1 MVCDGRG
8 RGRRKSGG
16 DKEERGVGEMCDI
29 MVTTVFVTG
38 NSEVLIL
45 SVVISTIIKKSNSL
59 LPSP

>member
-1 MVCDGRG
+1 MVCDGWG

-45 SVVISTIIKKSNSL
+45 SVVISTIIK
-59 LPSP
+59 